1 MEVCRRNLSLAAD
14 RRGHGVYGDG
24 VLLIAGSIEYY
35 LSACVSIR
43 VIITGF
49 VMLDNSFSVFLCPGN
64 THFAQVGNF
73 FSELSVE
80 KVENIKRALALE
92 RGGDVERLLAVLAVA
107 DGSVVRHD
115 NSLAVHIGG
124 DCGGDALFELLRA
137 GQTVRAE
144 HDSGAYNLASLLGQ
158 RGNSLRCCADYGR
171 KLLMG
176 VNDEARVGMSLVD
189 LGVNAL
195 FGGGLDAA
203 LVAQSVDFYL
213 NNVVGGQSV
222 VGLSA
227 RGDDEAVFVNAAAD
241 VAPGSCDKTGLD
253 KAQTR
258 CDNFF
263 FCL

>member
-1 MEVCRRNLSLAAD
+1 
-14 RRGHGVYGDG
+14 
-24 VLLIAGSIEYY
+24 
-35 LSACVSIR
+35 
-43 VIITGF
+43 
-49 VMLDNSFSVFLCPGN
+49 
-64 THFAQVGNF
+64 
-73 FSELSVE
+73 
-80 KVENIKRALALE
+80 
-92 RGGDVERLLAVLAVA
+92 
-107 DGSVVRHD
+107 
-115 NSLAVHIGG
+115 
-124 DCGGDALFELLRA
+124 
-137 GQTVRAE
+137 
-144 HDSGAYNLASLLGQ
+144 
-158 RGNSLRCCADYGR
+158 
-171 KLLMG
+171 MG

-227 RGDDEAVFVNAAAD
+227 RGDDEAVFINAAAD

-263 FCL
+263 FACKISMKTVLSGKRFKLCR